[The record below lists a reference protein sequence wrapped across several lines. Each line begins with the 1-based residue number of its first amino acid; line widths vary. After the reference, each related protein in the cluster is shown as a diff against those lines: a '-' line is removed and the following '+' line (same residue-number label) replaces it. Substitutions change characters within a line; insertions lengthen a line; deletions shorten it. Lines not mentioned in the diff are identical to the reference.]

1 MSSSKKILD
10 QMRSN
15 PNNVRFNDLTKI
27 CEEFFGQPRQTGTSH
42 TIFKTPWLGD
52 PRINIQNAKG
62 KAKAYQVKQVLL
74 AVDKLQ
80 QQKAEQSK

>member
-1 MSSSKKILD
+1 
-10 QMRSN
+10 MRSN